1 MDQFD
6 IEAEI
11 DKLLIAKEAE
21 LENLLKQ
28 TKKKVLSRLADMYQK
43 YEREGELTYAEMQRY
58 NRLSKELKS
67 MTDILTVGY
76 QQVVESVE
84 EMQQEHYLMKFL
96 LTAYL
101 IDKVVSRPTLPSR
114 EIVSAVFTFITSAL
128 KLPQL
133 SPGKEKIRVRAISR
147 TFKWGIEDGESEE
160 DLIKLIHEVLPS
172 AMKENNDMAS
182 QIVEALIE
190 RIETPVNVINIKE
203 PSPAEVKAA
212 VKNDDPELLVSKTF
226 TKHRNFVAKG
236 IEDEISEGLKAGE
249 GYSKVAKRLEERFDM
264 AGNKARTVARTESG
278 RVRAEAQLETEE
290 QAEEYAE
297 FTSLWLSALDARVRA
312 KHRKLDGKRADR
324 NGYFHYGTW
333 KAKGPHLWGIA
344 EMDINCR
351 CQKLM
356 LVNNMIPEYR
366 RGRDYTNPDYQQ
378 KLANRID
385 QFMADE
391 SLTYKQALK
400 KAQKEIQPP
409 SRVIPFVSYQDWYKD
424 FADRN

>member
-1 MDQFD
+1 MNQFE

-21 LENLLKQ
+21 LERLLKQ
-28 TKKKVLSRLADMYQK
+28 TKKKVLSHLADMYQK

-58 NRLSKELKS
+58 NRLSKELRG
-67 MTDILTVGY
+67 MTETLTAGY
-76 QQVVESVE
+76 QQVVKSVE
-84 EMQQEHYLMKFL
+84 EMQQEHYLLKFL

-101 IDKVVSRPTLPSR
+101 VDKVVSRPTLPSE
-114 EIVSAVFTFITSAL
+114 EIVQAVFTFITSAL

-147 TFKWGIEDGESEE
+147 AFKWGIEDGESKE
-160 DLIKLIHEVLPS
+160 DLVKIIQEALPEE
-172 AMKENNDMAS
+172 MRENNDVAP
-182 QIVEALIE
+182 QILEALIE
-190 RIETPVNVINIKE
+190 RIETPVNVINVKQ
-203 PSPAEVKAA
+203 PTPAEVKAT
-212 VKNDDPELLVSKTF
+212 VKNEDPKLSVAKTF

-249 GYSKVAKRLEERFDM
+249 GYSKVAKRLEERFNM
-264 AGNKARTVARTESG
+264 AANKARTVARTESG
-278 RVRAEAQLETEE
+278 RVRAVAQLETEQ
-290 QAEEYAE
+290 QAEQYAE

-312 KHRKLDGKRADR
+312 KHRKLDGKRADG
-324 NGYFHYGTW
+324 NGYFHYGVW

-366 RGRDYTNPDYQQ
+366 RGRDYTNPVYQQ
-378 KLANRID
+378 KLADRIE
-385 QFMADE
+385 QFMANE

-409 SRVIPFVSYQDWYKD
+409 SRVIPYVSYQDWLKE
-424 FADRN
+424 FGERN